1 MLTGGIYGSDFPK
14 FELKQRFRNLRAP
27 LYQLPGTFTF
37 TNGSA
42 LVATSES
49 MINTLKAGDVLAP
62 TKTGRRYYVSSV
74 GSTSQVTLDANFEED
89 TVSNVKGYTRFN
101 VMWMPLTRSTRIWGE
116 RFGRAGGP
124 VEVILSDGKFDDRTE
139 GFRLFVEFTWQALDR
154 TMVDRII
161 SMFNH
166 HVKGGE
172 IEVSPHNDVPIK
184 WDMKIASP
192 FNPELT
198 GDKLIGTD
206 YTLLLK
212 SVNIIKELPLSRS
225 TTGSWKPKLF

>member
-1 MLTGGIYGSDFPK
+1 M
-14 FELKQRFRNLRAP
+14 
-27 LYQLPGTFTF
+27 
-37 TNGSA
+37 
-42 LVATSES
+42 
-49 MINTLKAGDVLAP
+49 
-62 TKTGRRYYVSSV
+62 
-74 GSTSQVTLDANFEED
+74 
-89 TVSNVKGYTRFN
+89 
-101 VMWMPLTRSTRIWGE
+101 
-116 RFGRAGGP
+116 
-124 VEVILSDGKFDDRTE
+124 
-139 GFRLFVEFTWQALDR
+139 EFTWQALDR